1 LKEVLDVIIWGGFIY
16 LLFVF
21 IRGMNDT
28 QVQKH
33 KDKLDAIE
41 KKNTEIEEA
50 KKAKEESI

>member
-1 LKEVLDVIIWGGFIY
+1 MKEVLDVIIWGGFIY

>member
-16 LLFVF
+16 LLFIF

-33 KDKLDAIE
+33 KDKLDKIE
-41 KKNTEIEEA
+41 KKNSEKIQETTE
-50 KKAKEESI
+50 KEGNL